1 LISMNFDG
9 VIFDMDGTLIEPLL
23 DFALIRADLGIPTG
37 VGILEAL
44 DAMPPA
50 DALPLRRRLL
60 EHELTAARQARLL
73 PGAEQT
79 LQHIRRAGLRLAL
92 LTRNAPQAMDIVLRR
107 FGLAFDLAWS
117 RDDGPIKPAPDGV
130 LRACRQLGIAPA
142 RTACVGD
149 FRYDL
154 QAANAAGAVSILL
167 ARGPTR
173 PDYADLAKHVI
184 AELTELPE
192 VLGI

>member
-1 LISMNFDG
+1 MGGFDG

-44 DAMPPA
+44 DAMPA
-50 DALPLRRRLL
+50 DDALPLRRRLL
-60 EHELTAARQARLL
+60 EHELAAAGKARLL
-73 PGAEQT
+73 PGAEAA
-79 LQHIRRAGLRLAL
+79 LERIRRAGLRTAL
-92 LTRNAPQAMDIVLRR
+92 LTRNAPEAMDMVLGR

-149 FRYDL
+149 FHYDL
-154 QAANAAGAVSILL
+154 LAANAAGAVSILL
-167 ARGPTR
+167 ARGNTR
-173 PDYADLAKHVI
+173 PDYAELAQHVI
-184 AELTELPE
+184 AELAELPE

>member
-1 LISMNFDG
+1 M
-9 VIFDMDGTLIEPLL
+9 DM
-23 DFALIRADLGIPTG
+23 
-37 VGILEAL
+37 V
-44 DAMPPA
+44 
-50 DALPLRRRLL
+50 
-60 EHELTAARQARLL
+60 
-73 PGAEQT
+73 
-79 LQHIRRAGLRLAL
+79 LA
-92 LTRNAPQAMDIVLRR
+92 R

-154 QAANAAGAVSILL
+154 LAANAAGAVSILL
-167 ARGPTR
+167 ARGQAR
-173 PDYADLAKHVI
+173 PDYADLAQHVI
-184 AELTELPE
+184 AELAELPE